1 MNTLQSLCSK
11 RDFNQGVIGMDNNKK
26 DTWFGWNVTK
36 TLGQGSYGSVYQI
49 ERDIPGK
56 KDSERAA
63 LKVMS
68 IPRSQE
74 DIEDLEN
81 QGYDRDTIT
90 AYYRKQ
96 LDEILREYS
105 IMLDLKGHTNIIY
118 CDEVKWTPHEDGI
131 GWDIYI
137 RMELLSPLRDV
148 IGNSYNESKVV
159 RLGIDVCKA
168 LFRCQQNGIIHRDV
182 KPQNILV
189 SRSGDYKLG
198 DFGVAKVSEKTTAGT
213 ITGTYEY
220 MAPEVFR
227 GMKYNA
233 TADIYSLGIV
243 LYWLM
248 NNKRTPFLP
257 QPPQIPSTSQIE
269 AARAKR
275 FSGENIPEPVHGS
288 DELKQ
293 IVLKACAYDA
303 KDRFRSADQFLE
315 ALQALKPVDEGTH
328 SIVPSLEYTE
338 EHTVSADGQTTV
350 LSDSVPQTV
359 LEKPHKRKKKPLWIT
374 VAFLVLV
381 LSFLL
386 FSVFKSKN
394 DDLMLSASE
403 TTMLASP
410 SETTE
415 ALYETEPAE
424 IETTMPIVVS
434 VETEPEDTR
443 WMANILASDN
453 IGSDI
458 TPVYKSRIKKSQI
471 VSATFVDSLD
481 AAPMSSW
488 DVSETGDG
496 SVLAW
501 VNGNGEQ
508 YDLYIGAEGGING
521 SESSKNLFKHY
532 TNLEKVTFNGNYHL
546 EEADTMRGMFSQ
558 CKTLASVDLRNLDT
572 SNISDMGEVFSD
584 CESMATLDLSA
595 WDVSNVQRMDSMFK
609 NCKSITNIDFGDWNS
624 GIVETM
630 NSMFFGCESISV
642 ADLTSFETD
651 SVKDMGCFFE
661 GCTALS
667 TVNLSSFR
675 TSNTTSMRRMFTE
688 CPNLDDVDLS
698 NFDFTN
704 VEKHEYFMDKN
715 KTVNGVDWQSLFK

>member
-1 MNTLQSLCSK
+1 MN
-11 RDFNQGVIGMDNNKK
+11 NNKK

-49 ERDIPGK
+49 EREIPGK

-81 QGYDRDTIT
+81 QGYDHDTIT

-96 LDEILREYS
+96 LDDILREYS

-148 IGNSYNESKVV
+148 IGNGYNESNVV
-159 RLGIDVCKA
+159 RLGIDICKA
-168 LFRCQQNGIIHRDV
+168 LSRCQQNGIIHRDV

-269 AARAKR
+269 TARAKR
-275 FSGENIPEPVHGS
+275 FSGEIIPKPVHGS

-303 KDRFRSADQFLE
+303 KDRFQSADELLA
-315 ALQALKPVDEGTH
+315 ALQALKPVDEGIH
-328 SIVPSLEYTE
+328 SIVPTYKYTE
-338 EHTVSADGQTTV
+338 EEYTVSADGQTTV
-350 LSDSVPQTV
+350 LSKSVPQTV
-359 LEKPHKRKKKPLWIT
+359 FEKTREQKKKPLLIT
-374 VAFLVLV
+374 IALLLVAFCLVL
-381 LSFLL
+381 FII
-386 FSVFKSKN
+386 FKSKN
-394 DDLMLSASE
+394 DDPMLSALE
-403 TTMLASP
+403 TTMVTSP
-410 SETTE
+410 PET
-415 ALYETEPAE
+415 ADVQYETVLTE
-424 IETTMPIVVS
+424 IQTTMPIAVS
-434 VETEPEDTR
+434 AETEPEDTR
-443 WMANILASDN
+443 WTANILASDN

-458 TPVYKSRIKKSQI
+458 TPVYKSRIRKSQI

-488 DVSETGDG
+488 DVSAAGDG

-501 VNGNGEQ
+501 VNGNGKQ

-521 SESSKNLFKHY
+521 SEASENLFKHY
-532 TNLEKVTFNGNYHL
+532 INLEKVSFNGNYHL
-546 EEADTMRGMFSQ
+546 EETETMRGMFSQ
-558 CKTLASVDLRNLDT
+558 CKELTSVDLQNLDT
-572 SNISDMGEVFSD
+572 SNISDMGEVFNE
-584 CESMATLDLSA
+584 CESMAVLDLSS
-595 WDVSNVQRMDSMFK
+595 WDVSSVQSMDSMFK
-609 NCKSITNIDFGDWNS
+609 NCKSLTDIDFGAWDS
-624 GIVETM
+624 GSVETM
-630 NSMFFGCESISV
+630 NSMFFGCESFSD

-667 TVNLSSFR
+667 AVNLSSFH

-698 NFDFTN
+698 NFDFSN
-704 VEKHEYFMDKN
+704 VAKHDYFMDKN
-715 KTVNGVDWQSLFK
+715 KTVNGEDWQILFQ